1 MHVFFFSDCQ
11 KSQVADVVFLVDDS
25 SSITH
30 DGFTSMQFFMNSVVN
45 TTQVGK
51 NNVRF
56 CTILYSDE
64 AEARFSLNQYYSKR
78 EVRNAISS
86 LNHNGGNT
94 YTAKALLY
102 SLDYFSEA
110 NGGRGAK
117 GVPQMLFVITD
128 GEATDPYDLPK
139 AANELQKYGVSVYG
153 IGVANAKTNEL
164 EIVTKDKNK
173 IFQVDDFEALKAL
186 QQNISSVICN
196 NTKPGNCIMLV
207 YQH

>member
-1 MHVFFFSDCQ
+1 MVLFFLDCQ

-30 DGFTSMQFFMNSVVN
+30 DGFNSMKFFMNSVVN

-51 NNVRF
+51 DSVRF
-56 CTILYSDE
+56 CTILYSDTPQTK
-64 AEARFSLNQYYSKR
+64 FPLYQYYSKR
-78 EVRNAISS
+78 EVHDAISN
-86 LNHNGGNT
+86 LKHLGGNT

-102 SLDYFSEA
+102 SLNYFSEA

-128 GEATDPYDLPK
+128 GEATDSYDLPE
-139 AANELQKYGVSVYG
+139 AANKLQKYGVNVYG
-153 IGVANAKTNEL
+153 IGVANAKKSEL
-164 EIVTKDKNK
+164 EVITKDKNK
-173 IFQVDDFEALKAL
+173 VFLVDDFEALKAL

-196 NTKPGNCIMLV
+196 NTKPGNCIILP